1 MKRETR
7 LQENS
12 SRDRIRFQEFHD
24 DEEKEE
30 KEEEEEEQDK
40 EKE

>member
-24 DEEKEE
+24 EK
-30 KEEEEEEQDK
+30 EEEEQDK